1 MYTLRLMLA
10 GRQMLTLLVDVSWT
24 VRQFS
29 PLLSKLRRV
38 LYGYNRLKSLIL
50 VFLFILKNA
59 GSDGTQRNQKIHGGE
74 KRHTYDLP
82 IYQIPLPY
90 TRELTKKT
98 YTSPIFN

>member
-1 MYTLRLMLA
+1 
-10 GRQMLTLLVDVSWT
+10 MLTLLVDLSWT

-38 LYGYNRLKSLIL
+38 LYRYNRLKSLIL

-59 GSDGTQRNQKIHGGE
+59 GSDGTQRNQKIHRGKKK
-74 KRHTYDLP
+74 KRHNYDLP

-98 YTSPIFN
+98 CTSPIFN